1 MEITQKNMAKRE
13 SNSQIINFENNS
25 FKKDSI
31 GFSVTLKD
39 PSVTQ
44 SNRNSI
50 STKTNT
56 KSQQEITGRLSYENQ
71 FKVSSNSNQWKK

>member
-1 MEITQKNMAKRE
+1 LEITQKKIAKKE

-39 PSVTQ
+39 PSATQ
-44 SNRNSI
+44 SNLNSI

-56 KSQQEITGRLSYENQ
+56 KSQQEITGRLTYENQ
-71 FKVSSNSNQWKK
+71 FKVSNNSNQWKK